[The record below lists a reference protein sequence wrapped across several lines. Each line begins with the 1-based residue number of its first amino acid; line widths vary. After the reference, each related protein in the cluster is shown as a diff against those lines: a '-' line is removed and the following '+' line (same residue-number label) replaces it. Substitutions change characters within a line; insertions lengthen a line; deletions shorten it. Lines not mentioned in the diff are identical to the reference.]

1 MPKRTKSVG
10 YDPSAGARIIR
21 APKTAEV
28 LAHQIRRDI
37 ATGVLAE
44 GTMLPPEHALQEL
57 FGVSRQTL
65 REAFRILE
73 SERLISVQRGVNGGA
88 RVNLPEIGTAARFM
102 AVLLEHRSGS
112 VADLYEAK
120 AMLELVAVK
129 RLAVTRT
136 KADVRTLR
144 SELARHEEALHNDS
158 LVWWGIT
165 SSFHSLLVERLRN
178 ETLSTME
185 GMIAHLLRRA
195 GLYLANNVSDE
206 ARHETAELWQ
216 GVHGRV
222 IDFIADKDPEGAT
235 AVWDTHN
242 RDVSKTVSRSYG
254 GQSVIGLVD

>member
-1 MPKRTKSVG
+1 MPKRTTSAG
-10 YDPSAGARIIR
+10 YDPSVGARLIR

-120 AMLELVAVK
+120 AMLEHVAVN
-129 RLAVTRT
+129 RLATTRT

-144 SELARHEEALHNDS
+144 SELARHAEALHNDS

-165 SSFHSLLVERLRN
+165 SSFHSLLIDRLRN

-185 GMIAHLLRRA
+185 GMVAHLLRRA
-195 GLYLANNVSDE
+195 GLHLANHVSDQV
-206 ARHETAELWQ
+206 RHGTAELWQ
-216 GVHGRV
+216 GVHGQV
-222 IDFIADKDPEGAT
+222 IDFIEDKDPDGAT
-235 AVWDTHN
+235 ATWDTHN
-242 RDVSKTVSRSYG
+242 RDVSKMVSRSYG
-254 GQSVIGLVD
+254 GTSVIGLVD